1 MGIEGEV
8 RQIQGEILIK
18 VSQKKAEINDIERAG
33 GKVTMAGCKKARK
46 TSREKSEFCFLQS
59 PE

>member
-46 TSREKSEFCFLQS
+46 TLRGKSDLCFL
-59 PE
+59 